1 MGMLEDDDLNRLR
14 IDRMIFHVIGPDD
27 TDLTLMDEVEIGG
40 FDQFF
45 LERIRETN
53 IGNRF
58 EFIGQN
64 VGVRPSLL
72 AIHKNTGDFVTIS
85 KEMASVF
92 HNQHSNVSA
101 KKGAFIV
108 AKLSGMEKPV
118 FALIKFDD
126 LRVLRFLHETVK
138 GAVTATVSEV
148 ENTFQ
153 EDKKAMQKSALIVLN
168 DEGGDLAVYDRT
180 NRRDITGYF
189 RAFLGAKR
197 LYDGPQATERLKLAL
212 GEAYKRHM
220 HEMPQDVKANWKT
233 KLYDTTRN
241 LKTLDTED
249 MSHFMA
255 TVFGDFANNDSF
267 KSTIVSELQKHKIS
281 GEAIEIAPAVITKP
295 SVRQIKTRE
304 GIQLRIPEENKD
316 LVTFE
321 EHENGRATI
330 TIQTGRITSNELVD
344 EATLRRIG

>member
-1 MGMLEDDDLNRLR
+1 MGMLEDDDLDRLR

-27 TDLTLMDEVEIGG
+27 TDLTLMDEVQIGG
-40 FDQFF
+40 FEQFF

-64 VGVRPSLL
+64 VGVRPSLI
-72 AIHKNTGDFVTIS
+72 AIHDNTDKFVAIS
-85 KEMASVF
+85 KEMASSF
-92 HNQHSNVSA
+92 HSQHSNVSA

-108 AKLSGMEKPV
+108 AKLSGLMQPA

-126 LRVLRFLHETVK
+126 LRVLRFLHETIK

-180 NRRDITGYF
+180 NRRDVTGYF

-197 LYDGPQATERLKLAL
+197 LYDGTQATERLSQAI

-220 HEMPQDVKANWKT
+220 HEMPQDVKSNWRT

-241 LKTLDTED
+241 LNTLDTED
-249 MSHFMA
+249 MSNFMVG
-255 TVFGDFANNDSF
+255 VFGDFANNDGF
-267 KSTIVSELQKHKIS
+267 KKTIASELQKYKIS
-281 GEAIEIAPAVITKP
+281 GEAIEIAPAVISKP
-295 SVRQIKTRE
+295 SVRQVKTRE
-304 GIQLRIPEENKD
+304 GIQVRIPEGND
-316 LVTFE
+316 GLVTVE
-321 EHENGRATI
+321 EYENGRATI